1 MLAAFELPARLPLVI
16 DAEQAGP
23 VLADR
28 RFSRVANDRQL
39 AEIAR
44 RPAGDARDA
53 ILMARCCKRT
63 GARLVILRE
72 DEPSDTGIP
81 DGTGRPRMRQVPE
94 RHRRR
99 RDARPGE
106 RVKRRHERW
115 AIGIDT
121 PLVVHALHQLPG
133 RRKPP
138 GQLCEKLVLLVGP
151 RERWVAPRLSVVV
164 GQIVIAGEKLQLKM

>member
-1 MLAAFELPARLPLVI
+1 MLAAFELPARLPLVV

-28 RFSRVANDRQL
+28 RFSRVANDRQF

-72 DEPSDTGIP
+72 DEASDTGLP
-81 DGTGRPRMRQVPE
+81 QRVVRRGMCDMSKGDS
-94 RHRRR
+94 RRR
-99 RDARPGE
+99 G
-106 RVKRRHERW
+106 VLKRAWVIVRHERR
-115 AIGIDT
+115 A
-121 PLVVHALHQLPG
+121 
-133 RRKPP
+133 
-138 GQLCEKLVLLVGP
+138 
-151 RERWVAPRLSVVV
+151 
-164 GQIVIAGEKLQLKM
+164 